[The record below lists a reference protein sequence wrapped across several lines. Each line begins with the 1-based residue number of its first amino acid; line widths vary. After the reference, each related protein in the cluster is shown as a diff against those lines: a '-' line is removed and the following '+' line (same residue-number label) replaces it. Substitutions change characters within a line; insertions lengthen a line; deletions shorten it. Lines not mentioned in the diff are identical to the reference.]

1 MAHIGNN
8 IAKLRGFRRIPQKDI
23 AAKLSLSQQE
33 YSKIESTSEIDENML
48 NLIAKA
54 LDFPV
59 ELIRSMDSNG
69 HVENLYQQDGNK
81 GHVFNYD
88 FNSTEKIV
96 ELYERLLKEKDA
108 VIEMYKKQ
116 QKAS

>member
-1 MAHIGNN
+1 MGHIGNN

-23 AAKLSLSQQE
+23 ASKLELSQQE
-33 YSKIESTSEIDENML
+33 SSKIESASELDEDML
-48 NLIAKA
+48 NLIAKV

-59 ELIRSMDSNG
+59 ELIKSIDTNG

-88 FNSTEKIV
+88 FNSTEKLV
-96 ELYERLLKEKDA
+96 ELYERLLKEKDQL
-108 VIEMYKKQ
+108 IESYKKQ
-116 QKAS
+116 LEAS